1 MHSSVLEI
9 SSSKSFGTFC
19 EKIKLDNN
27 KTYIVKG
34 FQKKNNNYDS
44 IYYEGKSLQFMYLKF
59 PNLFP
64 NILYLNK
71 NILIANYTD
80 NNLQKH

>member
-1 MHSSVLEI
+1 MINFYSHYTIPFFKGRKIINCTLL
-9 SSSKSFGTFC
+9 SKSFGTFC

-64 NILYLNK
+64 NICS
-71 NILIANYTD
+71 I
-80 NNLQKH
+80 